1 MADRGQYRGIR
12 RVLLDGPDFQMLGP
26 AARWVFVAMKINLG
40 PCGIEVEYPDAL
52 VARLASQTGHDIPT
66 IIAALDELER
76 DGWIQR
82 EANVVWVVGQL
93 EHDPALKASNP
104 KHVASVRDHIKGLP
118 RIGIIGLFLDKYR
131 RWFDME
137 SDPKWFDNLR
147 QKYPKGIEK
156 AVQWLSDAYR
166 MPMDSPSDQ
175 KSDTRD
181 TTEDR
186 RPNSETEKLSD
197 SNESDAGAVR
207 KKLYTDRAALMG
219 VVREVCYAP
228 DGKPREP
235 RGDATDA
242 DILTGWLR
250 KGRSPE
256 EIERAIRG
264 VRLAIDA
271 NEIDFAPPKQKF
283 GLKILNHTHSGAR
296 HVWEI
301 ALDAYGRDGVRESA
315 KRGRSGFASV
325 AELLPRR
332 AS

>member
-1 MADRGQYRGIR
+1 
-12 RVLLDGPDFQMLGP
+12 VLLDGPDFQMLGP

-235 RGDATDA
+235 RGMRRTPTSSPA
-242 DILTGWLR
+242 GS
-250 KGRSPE
+250 GRV
-256 EIERAIRG
+256 A
-264 VRLAIDA
+264 
-271 NEIDFAPPKQKF
+271 APRRS
-283 GLKILNHTHSGAR
+283 N
-296 HVWEI
+296 
-301 ALDAYGRDGVRESA
+301 
-315 KRGRSGFASV
+315 GRSGGASGDRRQRDRLRPPE
-325 AELLPRR
+325 AEVRPQDPEPHAQRR
-332 AS
+332 AARLGDRVGRLRPGRRA